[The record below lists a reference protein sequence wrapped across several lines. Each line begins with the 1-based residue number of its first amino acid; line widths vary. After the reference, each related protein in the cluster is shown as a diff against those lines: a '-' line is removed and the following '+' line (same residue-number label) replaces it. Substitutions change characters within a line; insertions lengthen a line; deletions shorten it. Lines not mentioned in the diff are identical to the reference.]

1 MKEGIIRV
9 IIGSVGIGL
18 GFVGGALFTKKKY
31 NNKVLKEIEEES
43 KKANKATEASEEK
56 TNETK
61 PVETDAVEQKEKSSL
76 NDTSYGKYYIKKG
89 DDNDWGTVLK
99 IKKEDVAEEAKE
111 NTQEESDEEEEED
124 DDIEE
129 YDASDQ
135 EFIEEEE
142 MSSFP
147 FDDVTALFYFDE
159 DAVLTDMHY
168 NVITNYASTI
178 GTSCYLELSIKAT
191 TKPSGGVL
199 YIVNERQAEFYKII
213 IKHKSFASVSSVL
226 KEDND

>member
-9 IIGSVGIGL
+9 IIGSVGLGL
-18 GFVGGALFTKKKY
+18 GFVGGAIFTKKKY

-43 KKANKATEASEEK
+43 KKAAEASEEK
-56 TNETK
+56 ANETK

-99 IKKEDVAEEAKE
+99 IKKEDAAEEAKE
-111 NTQEESDEEEEED
+111 DTQEESEEEED

-129 YDASDQ
+129 YDESDQ

-168 NVITNYASTI
+168 NVITNYSSTI

>member
-1 MKEGIIRV
+1 MKEGIIRI

-43 KKANKATEASEEK
+43 KKAKDISEEK
-56 TNETK
+56 ADETK
-61 PVETDAVEQKEKSSL
+61 PVETDTVEKKEKPSL

-89 DDNDWGTVLK
+89 DDNDWSTVLK
-99 IKKEDVAEEAKE
+99 IKKEDVAEEEKE
-111 NTQEESDEEEEED
+111 TTQEESDDEEEEED

-129 YDASDQ
+129 YDVSDQ

-142 MSSFP
+142 MASFP

-199 YIVNERQAEFYKII
+199 YIVNERQEEFYKII

-226 KEDND
+226 KEEDGQ